1 MAKEVL
7 EEDLI
12 SILDF
17 FDDLEDPRS
26 AINRKHLLVDVIVIC
41 VAAIIS
47 GCDGPKSIGIWAEAK
62 KDWCAQHLKLPS
74 GIPSH
79 DTIGRVLA
87 LLNPTAFQACF
98 SKWIED
104 IQNDSN
110 LVGPMPQKQ
119 IAIDGKALRRSHDR
133 RNGLGAMFLVSA
145 WSVEN
150 GISLGQVSTE
160 EKSNEI
166 TAIPVLIDSI
176 NVQGAIVTIDAAGCQ
191 KNIAK
196 QIVDANGDY
205 VLALK
210 GNQGN
215 LHKRIIKWVDQQFEN
230 DWLGVARELLETSEK
245 KHGREDMYSYIQF
258 PVPENLVGR
267 ENWPKLKTI
276 GVAIRMSE
284 SQGKGTVDMRYYLS
298 SLEINV
304 KRFASSVRGH
314 WAIEN
319 TLHWCLDVTF
329 REDESRLRNRIASE
343 NVAWLKRFAIGII
356 KQTPSKESVAM
367 RRRMAAWNE
376 GYLSQ
381 LLGL

>member
-150 GISLGQVSTE
+150 RIILGQVSTE

-267 ENWPKLKTI
+267 ENWSKLKTI